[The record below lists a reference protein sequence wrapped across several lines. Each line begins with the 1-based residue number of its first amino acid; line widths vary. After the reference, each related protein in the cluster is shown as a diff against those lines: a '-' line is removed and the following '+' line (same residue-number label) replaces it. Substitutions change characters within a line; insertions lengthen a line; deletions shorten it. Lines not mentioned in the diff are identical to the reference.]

1 MDMLLRLSVFTG
13 DGEYSRRASSALRAM
28 RQYLIRAPNGMGH
41 WLCALDFYLSTPK
54 EIAIVGDIEDPVQLG
69 HCSAPSTAA
78 ASQTRSW
85 PASLLKRPT
94 VGDSASTPLLEGR
107 GLVDGKPT
115 AYVCQNYVCQLP
127 VTDPEAL
134 ARQLED

>member
-1 MDMLLRLSVFTG
+1 MLLRLSVFTG

-54 EIAIVGDIEDPVQLG
+54 EIAIVGDLDD
-69 HCSAPSTAA
+69 PSTKALLRTVHGGCLPNKVLAGASPEAA
-78 ASQTRSW
+78 QAS
-85 PASLLKRPT
+85 P
-94 VGDSASTPLLEGR
+94 ASTPLLEGR
-107 GLVDGKPT
+107 TLVDKRPT

-127 VTDPEAL
+127 VTDPESL

>member
-1 MDMLLRLSVFTG
+1 
-13 DGEYSRRASSALRAM
+13 M

-54 EIAIVGDIEDPVQLG
+54 EIAIVGELDDP
-69 HCSAPSTAA
+69 ATK
-78 ASQTRSW
+78 
-85 PASLLKRPT
+85 SLLRT
-94 VGDSASTPLLEGR
+94 VHGGCLPNKVLAGASPEAAVTSGAASTPLLEGR
-107 GLVDGKPT
+107 GLVDGKPA

-127 VTDPEAL
+127 VTDPESL